1 MSDINTSSI
10 LLESL
15 LELERKAVGIKFIF
29 EKEEYD
35 EFKASTMDNM
45 MAYCTMVRNASQG
58 KSYKVCLKN
67 FACLGAAMALG
78 LLKPNNG
85 TISGKRRSENG
96 SYKDL
101 CISRSLSR
109 DMVYCQHDIY
119 GVAIM
124 PLEQYKENP
133 DVVIIITDP
142 YNAMRII
149 QGNAYHSGQA
159 KGIKIAGMQALCQ
172 ECTSFPFETNEINIS
187 MMCSGTRLLAQ
198 WNRDE
203 LAIGIPFNKFATIL
217 DGIKQTVN
225 PLERNPQK
233 KIIQKK
239 LKENN
244 LEDALNIEYNKNY
257 DDGAYIGIK
266 GLDNYK

>member
-1 MSDINTSSI
+1 MLDIKTSSI

-15 LELERKAVGIKFIF
+15 LELKRKAVGIKFIF
-29 EKEEYD
+29 EKKEYD
-35 EFKASTMDNM
+35 EFKANRIDNM

-67 FACLGAAMALG
+67 FACLGSAMALG

-109 DMVYCQHDIY
+109 DMVYCQHEIY
-119 GVAIM
+119 GVGIM
-124 PLEQYKENP
+124 PLEEYKETP

-149 QGNAYHSGQA
+149 QGNSYHNGQT
-159 KGIKIAGMQALCQ
+159 KGIKMAGMQALCQ
-172 ECTSFPFETNEINIS
+172 ECTSFPFETNEVNIS

-225 PLERNPQK
+225 PFERNPQK
-233 KIIQKK
+233 KIIEERLRK
-239 LKENN
+239 NG
-244 LEDALNIEYNKNY
+244 LEEILNIEYGKNY
-257 DDGAYIGIK
+257 DDGSYIGIK
-266 GLDNYK
+266 GLNDDK

>member
-1 MSDINTSSI
+1 MLDNKTTSI
-10 LLESL
+10 LIESL
-15 LELERKAVGIKFIF
+15 LELERKVVGIKFIF

-35 EFKASTMDNM
+35 EFKADTIDNM

-58 KSYKVCLKN
+58 RASKINLEN

-78 LLKPNNG
+78 LLKPNNE
-85 TISGKRRSENG
+85 TISGKRRSKNG

-109 DMVYCQHDIY
+109 DMVYCQHEIY
-119 GVAIM
+119 GVGIM
-124 PLEQYKENP
+124 PLEQYQENP
-133 DVVIIITDP
+133 DVVIIITES
-142 YNAMRII
+142 YNAMRIM
-149 QGNAYHSGQA
+149 QGNAYHNGQA
-159 KGIKIAGMQALCQ
+159 KGIKMAGMQAICQ

-198 WNRDE
+198 WKREE

-233 KIIQKK
+233 KIIEQK
-239 LKENN
+239 LKDNG
-244 LEDALNIEYNKNY
+244 LECGLNIEYNKNY
-257 DDGAYIGIK
+257 DDGSYIGIK
-266 GLDNYK
+266 GLNNYK